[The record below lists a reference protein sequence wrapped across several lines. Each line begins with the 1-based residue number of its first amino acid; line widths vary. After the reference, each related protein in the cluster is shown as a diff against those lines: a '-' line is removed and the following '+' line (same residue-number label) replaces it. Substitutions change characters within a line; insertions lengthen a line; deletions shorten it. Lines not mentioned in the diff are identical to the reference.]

1 MNHSKLTLCLIVV
14 LIILLVKVAFFTR
27 GTSLEEAALDNLM
40 TRTSIRSYQ
49 DRPIEDEKV
58 EKMLRAAM
66 AAPTAGNKQP
76 WKFIVI
82 KDKQTLKSISEHFNT
97 MKMAAH
103 APLAIVVCGDMNNTF
118 PADGRDYWVEDASAA
133 TENLLLAAHALEL
146 GAVWCGIY
154 PMQERVTY
162 LQKLLELPGNIV
174 PLNVIPIGYPAE
186 NPAPKDKWKPENIH
200 YEKWGGTVET
210 ITDLHE
216 KMNP

>member
-1 MNHSKLTLCLIVV
+1 MKHSKLILCLIVV

-27 GTSLEEAALDNLM
+27 GTLLEEAALDNLM

-82 KDKQTLKSISEHFNT
+82 KDKQTLKSISEQFNT
-97 MKMAAH
+97 MKMAAY

-186 NPAPKDKWKPENIH
+186 NPAPKDKWKPKNIH